1 MSQEVMGYF
10 NPTVP
15 PVPAYGTPGA
25 PGTYGTYSA
34 GAVPAPA
41 PYGVPGGYTTTPS
54 VPGQQPV
61 ATWDTWVPTSAADPY
76 VAGLRTS
83 ASALAAVTGASNAA
97 VSARFAVAKSL
108 KLGGSRVSASA
119 AKFAGRATQAAKLP
133 KGMQAASSVAQK
145 AQFTQGIRA
154 GVGSAF
160 RHTFLSIGNV
170 ARALGGAA
178 ILAVPIAL
186 VTNFL
191 DHQAGKINE
200 QQRNALIVADT
211 AGYTVTG
218 ATATLVGGFVGS
230 TFLGPAIGTMIGVA
244 AGFGLGYVYEKFIR
258 PQWGEWVRS
267 AIYAPP
273 APPPTQPVDPYLPK

>member
-1 MSQEVMGYF
+1 MPQQVMGYF

-15 PVPAYGTPGA
+15 PATAYGTPA
-25 PGTYGTYSA
+25 A
-34 GAVPAPA
+34 PAPA
-41 PYGVPGGYTTTPS
+41 PYSLPGGYTTTPTA
-54 VPGQQPV
+54 PGQQPI

-76 VAGLRTS
+76 VAGMRTS

-97 VSARFAVAKSL
+97 ISARFAVAKAL
-108 KLGGSRVSASA
+108 KVGGARVSASA
-119 AKFAGRATQAAKLP
+119 AKFAGRASTAAKLP

-160 RHTFLSIGNV
+160 RHTFLSVGNV
-170 ARALGGAA
+170 ARAIGGAA
-178 ILAVPIAL
+178 ILAVPISL
-186 VTNFL
+186 ITNFL
-191 DHQAGKINE
+191 DFQAGKINE

-211 AGYTVTG
+211 AGYTATG

-230 TFLGPAIGTMIGVA
+230 TFLGPALGTMVGVA
-244 AGFGLGYVYEKFIR
+244 AGFGLGWVYEKFIR

-273 APPPTQPVDPYLPK
+273 VQPAPVDPYLPK